1 MKKNIILKLSTF
13 LVLFIL
19 LISFAPS
26 LMADEFDFDFGDEE
40 AGEEFDFEAGEDFGD
55 EAGEDFDFGEEA
67 GEDFDFG
74 EDAGEDTEDIEDLGD
89 EDFDFDLGDVGDEFD
104 FDFDEDDMDI
114 PAKWRNLHS
123 VAIPRGSLDNTII
136 YQNIYNYCV
145 DEDDLELI
153 TVDSNHQSYNLEINS
168 NNDLVIKDL
177 DHTYMGTEIVTL
189 ECNGIPGRFALIV
202 KSFIAPTANFNYQP
216 DEPEVNELVQFQ
228 DISTDSDGH
237 IVQRS
242 WNFGDSSTTSNEI
255 NPFHTYDQKGRYD
268 VTLTVWDN
276 DGASSTLTRIVTV
289 GEQGDPSSF
298 ASANE
303 RTIFSRIR
311 YNDYANAG
319 DIVAINIGIFNDGTY
334 DMEDMEVSVHI
345 LDLEERRTAGPFDVK
360 DGQEETA
367 NLFLEIPFDAQ
378 PGSYDIRIIAS
389 NDDFSRTE
397 HRVITIN

>member
-26 LMADEFDFDFGDEE
+26 LMADEFDFDDDFDIDDDFGEAGEDFDFGDEAGEDFDFDEDIGDDFDFDEE
-40 AGEEFDFEAGEDFGD
+40 AGEDFDFGD
-55 EAGEDFDFGEEA
+55 EAGEDFDFGEDI
-67 GEDFDFG
+67 GD
-74 EDAGEDTEDIEDLGD
+74 DAGDLGD
-89 EDFDFDLGDVGDEFD
+89 EDFDLDLGDIGDDFDFD
-104 FDFDEDDMDI
+104 FDFDEDDLDI
-114 PAKWRNLHS
+114 PAKWRNLHN
-123 VAIPRGSLDNTII
+123 VAIPRSSLDNTII

-153 TVDSNHQSYNLEINS
+153 TVASNHESYNLEINS

-216 DEPEVNELVQFQ
+216 DEPEVNELIQFQ

-237 IVQRS
+237 IVQWS
-242 WNFGDSSTTSNEI
+242 WNFGDSSATSNDI
-255 NPFHTYDQKGRYD
+255 NPSHTYDQKGRYD

-289 GEQGDPSSF
+289 GEHDDPSSF
-298 ASANE
+298 GSANE

-319 DIVAINIGIFNDGTY
+319 NIVAINIGIFNDGTY

-345 LDLEERRTAGPFDVK
+345 LDLE
-360 DGQEETA
+360 
-367 NLFLEIPFDAQ
+367 
-378 PGSYDIRIIAS
+378 
-389 NDDFSRTE
+389 
-397 HRVITIN
+397 